1 MRVDLD
7 GLLAGHA
14 AAGDFGL
21 HVLDADAALGQY
33 FGHAA
38 DDTEPIRADQ
48 LELDTAQRRQR
59 VGVLAAGRRPWVVIL
74 KLWQATHLASQSV
87 TEKEM
92 SISLEAIQA
101 EVLRLSPSDRSRL
114 LERLIV
120 SLDADA
126 EVEAEWDV
134 VAEAREAEITSGVAT
149 PIPLEKA
156 MARLEARF
164 KG

>member
-1 MRVDLD
+1 
-7 GLLAGHA
+7 
-14 AAGDFGL
+14 
-21 HVLDADAALGQY
+21 
-33 FGHAA
+33 
-38 DDTEPIRADQ
+38 
-48 LELDTAQRRQR
+48 
-59 VGVLAAGRRPWVVIL
+59 
-74 KLWQATHLASQSV
+74 
-87 TEKEM
+87 M
-92 SISLEAIQA
+92 STSLEAIQA

-134 VAEAREAEITSGVAT
+134 VADAREADITSGLAT
-149 PIPLEKA
+149 AVPLEEA